1 MDKYFEP
8 INKLYL
14 SQPFDE
20 RGDEGNLKK
29 CLQIAEAYAL
39 AENAIVSMG
48 DSIRNCSYCFF
59 GGLADVLGLSAGE
72 RCPTI
77 PSLYE
82 EFIFN
87 RANQEDLMLRH
98 AHELAY
104 IHFTKNKTPEER
116 RSYILSD
123 SLRMLDKDGV
133 WHTIR
138 HRMFSLEGTIDGC
151 YWLNM
156 CVYTLCIDNLDKPK
170 IVNTRTGECRVLT
183 NDDYVKLLSSR
194 EIAVLKLINN
204 GLQSKEIAERLYIS
218 VNTVHRHRQNI
229 MTKLKVGNAIE
240 ACKVARAMGLIP

>member
-104 IHFTKNKTPEER
+104 IQLH
-116 RSYILSD
+116 
-123 SLRMLDKDGV
+123 
-133 WHTIR
+133 
-138 HRMFSLEGTIDGC
+138 
-151 YWLNM
+151 
-156 CVYTLCIDNLDKPK
+156 
-170 IVNTRTGECRVLT
+170 
-183 NDDYVKLLSSR
+183 
-194 EIAVLKLINN
+194 
-204 GLQSKEIAERLYIS
+204 
-218 VNTVHRHRQNI
+218 
-229 MTKLKVGNAIE
+229 
-240 ACKVARAMGLIP
+240 